1 MGAKKIWKK
10 SRQKVACTCRKHC
23 DNYPAVVCT
32 SEGGPPDWGAD
43 GLGSRNLCGKKAG
56 HVCVEKRTGQWE
68 LLGRES
74 GVVHGGLGWSIVMTT
89 LCGAFQCVL
98 LHAVV
103 HLSAFQ
109 CKSWMHSHIFFSSG
123 FVLGTWGPGV
133 VHCHDYIGGA
143 FQCVCMHAVVH
154 LSAFQ
159 CKSWLHSHNMFF
171 FKGLC
176 ARHMGAW
183 GGPLPCLHC
192 VVHFRSF

>member
-1 MGAKKIWKK
+1 MEKN

-23 DNYPAVVCT
+23 DNYPAVVC

-43 GLGSRNLCGKKAG
+43 GLGSRNLCGKKAD
-56 HVCVEKRTGQWE
+56 HFCVEKRTGQWE

-103 HLSAFQ
+103 QFECFSMQKLDAFTY
-109 CKSWMHSHIFFSSG
+109 
-123 FVLGTWGPGV
+123 FV
-133 VHCHDYIGGA
+133 
-143 FQCVCMHAVVH
+143 
-154 LSAFQ
+154 
-159 CKSWLHSHNMFF
+159 
-171 FKGLC
+171 FKWLC

-183 GGPLPCLHC
+183 GGPL
-192 VVHFRSF
+192 S

>member
-1 MGAKKIWKK
+1 MLSKEWVQKEYGEEF
-10 SRQKVACTCRKHC
+10 QTKVACTCRKHC
-23 DNYPAVVCT
+23 DNYPAVVC

-43 GLGSRNLCGKKAG
+43 GLGSRNLCGKKAD

-109 CKSWMHSHIFFSSG
+109 CKSWIHG
-123 FVLGTWGPGV
+123 GLGWSIVMTT
-133 VHCHDYIGGA
+133 
-143 FQCVCMHAVVH
+143 
-154 LSAFQ
+154 LE
-159 CKSWLHSHNMFF
+159 
-171 FKGLC
+171 
-176 ARHMGAW
+176 
-183 GGPLPCLHC
+183 
-192 VVHFRSF
+192 VHFSKSACMQWCIWVLSNAKAGCIHIICFFQVALR